1 MKKRLTF
8 QRIYGT
14 NVRHI
19 ASDNN
24 PFILNVSKRIIK
36 PNAITPI
43 SKIIYPKTST
53 LATEKNIPSLSTLCR
68 LYTLHIIR
76 VNTAKIPN
84 HKYIYNGSSYLK

>member
-19 ASDNN
+19 ASDNK

-43 SKIIYPKTST
+43 NKIRYPKIST
-53 LATEKNIPSLSTLCR
+53 LAIEKNIPSLSMSFVYFTHNYC
-68 LYTLHIIR
+68 
-76 VNTAKIPN
+76 
-84 HKYIYNGSSYLK
+84 KYRQHP

>member
-19 ASDNN
+19 ASDNK

-43 SKIIYPKTST
+43 SIIRYPKIST
-53 LATEKNIPSLSTLCR
+53 LAIEKNIPSLSTLCL
-68 LYTLHIIR
+68 LYTLLIIIANT
-76 VNTAKIPN
+76 VNTPN
-84 HKYIYNGSSYLK
+84 HKYI

>member
-19 ASDNN
+19 ASDNK

-36 PNAITPI
+36 ANAITPI
-43 SKIIYPKTST
+43 SKIIYPQTST
-53 LATEKNIPSLSTLCR
+53 LAIEKNIPSLSTLCL
-68 LYTLHIIR
+68 LYTLLIIIANT
-76 VNTAKIPN
+76 VNTPN
-84 HKYIYNGSSYLK
+84 HKYI